1 MAAGAAYIL
10 LPWVKHKLGAARY
23 DLLCRWVAAAVQA
36 AEQVFSEA
44 GMGPYKKAYVMELLE
59 GQQKNPRPVNVGTFL
74 NSLSQSLAKIQLS
87 GISAVSERRETED
100 KIVLTITIPK

>member
-59 GQQKNPRPVNVGTFL
+59 GQQLGCTEEEADALIEAEVFRLQQG
-74 NSLSQSLAKIQLS
+74 
-87 GISAVSERRETED
+87 RE
-100 KIVLTITIPK
+100 VPHA